1 MPLLEIAIPYDT
13 ISKIPNGVKKI
24 IKGFEY
30 DATAPPDASNNE
42 LNTKPVEKPEIVPI
56 AIPII
61 GINITNAIFRL
72 LKKISILSKE
82 PN

>member
-13 ISKIPNGVKKI
+13 SSKNPNGVKKI
-24 IKGFEY
+24 IRGFEY
-30 DATAPPDASNNE
+30 VTEAVVDTSNIE

-56 AIPII
+56 IMPTT
-61 GINITNAIFRL
+61 GINITSAIFRL
-72 LKKISILSKE
+72 LKKILNSSIE